1 MKKTVLFV
9 GVFLVFLSQCLFAGA
24 GEFTEAVSKGYV
36 TPQWLKMHADDTGF
50 IIVDVSFEK
59 IHYEKDHIP
68 GAVYVDWRRDLADPD
83 EKKYYRIVPK
93 EGFEKAMSRIGA
105 TLETMLIF
113 YDNRQNR
120 MAIRALWV
128 AAYYGHKKT
137 AILEGGILEWKA
149 AGNET
154 TAELSDVNPT
164 VYRAKDV
171 HSEMNVEK
179 SYVKQNLRNPDILFV
194 DSRPIKMYSGQA
206 PGRLV
211 HTGEKVARRGHLPGA
226 VNIPW
231 KRNINQ
237 QSRFLEKDTL
247 LELYQSAGL
256 NEDKL
261 VIFYCNEGLH
271 AVFNWFVATKIL
283 GFEKVKV
290 YEGSMGEWADD
301 PLLPMV
307 SGIGF

>member
-1 MKKTVLFV
+1 MKKAVLFV
-9 GVFLVFLSQCLFAGA
+9 GVFLVFLSHGFFAGA
-24 GEFTEAVSKGYV
+24 GEFAEAVSKGYV
-36 TPQWLKMHADDTGF
+36 TPQWLKSHADAPGL

-59 IHYEKDHIP
+59 SHYEKGHIP

-83 EKKYYRIVPK
+83 EKKYYRVVPK
-93 EGFEKAMSRIGA
+93 GGFENAMSRIGA
-105 TLETMLIF
+105 TPETMLIF

-128 AAYYGHKKT
+128 AAYYGHQKS

-154 TAELSDVNPT
+154 NTELPEVNPT
-164 VYRAKDV
+164 VYRATKV

-179 SYVKQNLRNPDILFV
+179 SYVKENLRNSDILFV
-194 DSRPIKMYSGQA
+194 DSRSRKMYTGQA

-211 HTGEKVARRGHLPGA
+211 HTGKKVARRGHLPGS

-231 KRNINQ
+231 KENIDQ
-237 QSRFLEKDTL
+237 KSRFLDKDTL
-247 LELYQSAGL
+247 SGIYLSAGHK
-256 NEDKL
+256 EDKL
-261 VIFYCNEGLH
+261 VVFYCNEGLH
-271 AVFNWFVATKIL
+271 AVFNWFVATRIL

-307 SGIGF
+307 SGVGF

>member
-1 MKKTVLFV
+1 M
-9 GVFLVFLSQCLFAGA
+9 GVFLFFLSQGIFAGA
-24 GEFTEAVSKGYV
+24 GDPTEAVSRGYV
-36 TPQWLKMHADDTGF
+36 TPKWLKSHADDSGL

-59 IHYEKDHIP
+59 EHYEKEHIP
-68 GAVYVDWRRDLADPD
+68 GAVFVDWRHDLADPND
-83 EKKYYRIVPK
+83 KKYYRIVPK
-93 EGFEKAMSRIGA
+93 DGFEGAMSRIGA
-105 TLETMLIF
+105 TTETMLVF

-128 AAYYGHKKT
+128 AAYYAHQKT
-137 AILEGGILEWKA
+137 AILEGGILAWVA

-154 TAELSDVNPT
+154 TTEIPEVNPT
-164 VYRAKDV
+164 IYRAKDV
-171 HSEMNVEK
+171 HPEMNVEK
-179 SYVKQNLRNPDILFV
+179 SYVEQNLRNPEILFV
-194 DSRPIKMYSGQA
+194 DSRPWKMYTGQA
-206 PGRLV
+206 PGRLI

-226 VNIPW
+226 VNLPW
-231 KRNINQ
+231 KDHIDAS
-237 QSRFLEKDTL
+237 SRFLDHGSLKKIYDEKGV
-247 LELYQSAGL
+247 ES
-256 NEDKL
+256 NIL

-271 AVFNWFVATKIL
+271 AVFNWFAATKLL